1 MVAPSTARAA
11 ALISVAAA
19 VAVYVLMLVGYR
31 QDWTWLAGVD
41 TAALDASY
49 DVAVKHPFWVRF
61 WDGISTVFEPAVFRA
76 VGMVAALVAVLRHRL
91 RAALFLL
98 LAVEASGLLT
108 VLAKGSV
115 GRPRPVTALVTA
127 SSTSFPSGHALGV
140 MIGVGAL
147 LLLALPVL
155 RRRNVRVAAVSVGVL
170 VVGAVGVA
178 RVALNVHH
186 PSDVLAGW
194 ALGWAYLTA
203 WALVLQPWRRPGLTE
218 SAGAPQDDLDDQQ

>member
-1 MVAPSTARAA
+1 MVSPSAARAA

-31 QDWTWLAGVD
+31 QGWTWLAEVD

-49 DVAVKHPFWVRF
+49 DVAVKHPIWVRF
-61 WDGISTVFEPAVFRA
+61 WDGISGVFEPAVFRA
-76 VGMVAALVAVLRHRL
+76 VGMAAALVAALRHRL

-98 LAVEASGLLT
+98 VSVEASGLLT

-115 GRPRPVTALVTA
+115 GRPRPVTALVSAT
-127 SSTSFPSGHALGV
+127 STSFPSGHALGV
-140 MIGVGAL
+140 TIGVGAL
-147 LLLALPVL
+147 LLLALPAL
-155 RRRNVRVAAVSVGVL
+155 RRNARVAAVSVGVL
-170 VVGAVGVA
+170 VVAAVGVA

-203 WALVLQPWRRPGLTE
+203 WALVLQPWRRPGLTGA
-218 SAGAPQDDLDDQQ
+218 AGAPQDDHDDQQ

>member
-1 MVAPSTARAA
+1 MLSPSAARAA

-19 VAVYVLMLVGYR
+19 LAVYVLMLMGYR
-31 QDWTWLAGVD
+31 QGWTWLADVD
-41 TAALDASY
+41 SAALDASY
-49 DVAVKHPFWVRF
+49 DVAVKHPIWVRF
-61 WDGISTVFEPAVFRA
+61 WDGVSGVFEPAVFRA
-76 VGMVAALVAVLRHRL
+76 VGMVATLVAVLRHRL

-98 LAVEASGLLT
+98 VVVEASGMLT

-115 GRPRPVTALVTA
+115 GRPRPVTALVSAT
-127 SSTSFPSGHALGV
+127 STSFPSGHALGV

-147 LLLALPVL
+147 VLLAMPEL
-155 RRRNVRVAAVSVGVL
+155 RRNARVAAVSVGVL

-194 ALGWAYLTA
+194 ALGWAYLTG
-203 WALVLQPWRRPGLTE
+203 WALVLQPWRRPGLTG
-218 SAGAPQDDLDDQQ
+218 SAGAPQDDHDGQQ

>member
-1 MVAPSTARAA
+1 MTCSAARTA

-19 VAVYVLMLVGYR
+19 AAVYVLMLVGYL
-31 QDWTWLAGVD
+31 QGWGWLAAAD
-41 TAALDASY
+41 AAALDASY
-49 DVAVKHPFWVRF
+49 DIGIKHPIWVRL
-61 WDGISTVFEPAVFRA
+61 WDGISTVFEPAVFRGVA
-76 VGMVAALVAVLRHRL
+76 MAAALVAVLRHRL

-98 LAVEASGLLT
+98 VAVETSGLLT

-115 GRPRPVTALVTA
+115 GRPRPVTALVAA
-127 SSTSFPSGHALGV
+127 SSTAFPSGHALGV

-147 LLLALPVL
+147 LLLVLPAL
-155 RRRNVRVAAVSVGVL
+155 RRNARVAAVGAGVL

-194 ALGWAYLTA
+194 ALGWAYVTA
-203 WALVLQPWRRPGLTE
+203 WALVLQPWRRPGLTG

>member
-1 MVAPSTARAA
+1 MVYA
-11 ALISVAAA
+11 
-19 VAVYVLMLVGYR
+19 LMLVGYL
-31 QDWTWLAGVD
+31 QGWGWLARVD
-41 TAALDASY
+41 AAALDASY
-49 DVAVKHPFWVRF
+49 DVAVKHPIWVRF

-76 VGMVAALVAVLRHRL
+76 VGMIAALVAVLRRRL

-98 LAVEASGLLT
+98 AAVETSGLLT

-140 MIGVGAL
+140 TIGVGAL
-147 LLLALPVL
+147 LLLALPAL
-155 RRRNVRVAAVSVGVL
+155 RRNARVAAVSVGVL
-170 VVGAVGVA
+170 VVGAVGVS

-194 ALGWAYLTA
+194 ALGWAYLTV
-203 WALVLQPWRRPGLTE
+203 WALVLQPWRRAGLTG
-218 SAGAPQDDLDDQQ
+218 SAGAPQDDRDDQQ

>member
-1 MVAPSTARAA
+1 MSPSTARAA
-11 ALISVAAA
+11 ALISMAAA

-31 QDWTWLAGVD
+31 QGWTWLAEVD

-49 DVAVKHPFWVRF
+49 DVAVKHPIWVRF
-61 WDGISTVFEPAVFRA
+61 WDGISTVFAPAVFRA
-76 VGMVAALVAVLRHRL
+76 VGMVVALVAVLRHRL

-98 LAVEASGLLT
+98 VSVEASGLLT
-108 VLAKGSV
+108 VVAKGSV
-115 GRPRPVTALVTA
+115 GRPRPVTALVSA

-147 LLLALPVL
+147 VLLALPTL
-155 RRRNVRVAAVSVGVL
+155 RRNARVAAVSAGVL
-170 VVGAVGVA
+170 VVAAVGVS

-203 WALVLQPWRRPGLTE
+203 WALALQPWRRPGLTG
-218 SAGAPQDDLDDQQ
+218 SAGAPQDGHHDQQ

>member
-1 MVAPSTARAA
+1 MTSSATRA
-11 ALISVAAA
+11 ALISVAVAA
-19 VAVYVLMLVGYR
+19 MVYALMLVGYL
-31 QDWTWLAGVD
+31 QSWGWLAGVD
-41 TAALDASY
+41 AAALDASY
-49 DVAVKHPFWVRF
+49 DVAAKHPIWVRF
-61 WDGISTVFEPAVFRA
+61 WDGISGVFEPAVFRA

-98 LAVEASGLLT
+98 AAVETSGLLT

-140 MIGVGAL
+140 TIGVGAL

-155 RRRNVRVAAVSVGVL
+155 RRNAKVAAVSVGLL
-170 VVGAVGVA
+170 VVGAVGVS

-194 ALGWAYLTA
+194 ALGWAYLTV
-203 WALVLQPWRRPGLTE
+203 WALVLQPWRRAGLTG
-218 SAGAPQDDLDDQQ
+218 SAGAPQDDRDDQQ

>member
-1 MVAPSTARAA
+1 MVTSSAARA
-11 ALISVAAA
+11 ALISVAVAA
-19 VAVYVLMLVGYR
+19 MVYALMLVGYL
-31 QDWTWLAGVD
+31 QGWGWLARVD
-41 TAALDASY
+41 AAALDASY
-49 DVAVKHPFWVRF
+49 DVAVKHPIWVRF

-76 VGMVAALVAVLRHRL
+76 VGMVAALVAVLRRRF

-98 LAVEASGLLT
+98 AALETSGLLT

-140 MIGVGAL
+140 TIGAGAL
-147 LLLALPVL
+147 LLLALPAL
-155 RRRNVRVAAVSVGVL
+155 RRNAKVAAVSVGVL
-170 VVGAVGVA
+170 VVGAVGVS

-194 ALGWAYLTA
+194 ALGWAYLTV
-203 WALVLQPWRRPGLTE
+203 WALMLQPWRRTELTG
-218 SAGAPQDDLDDQQ
+218 SAGASQDDRDDQQ

>member
-1 MVAPSTARAA
+1 MSPSTARAA
-11 ALISVAAA
+11 ALISMAAA

-31 QDWTWLAGVD
+31 QGWTWLAEVD

-49 DVAVKHPFWVRF
+49 DVAVKHPIWVRF
-61 WDGISTVFEPAVFRA
+61 WDGISTVFAPAVFRA
-76 VGMVAALVAVLRHRL
+76 VGMVVALVAVLCHRL

-98 LAVEASGLLT
+98 VSVEASGLLT
-108 VLAKGSV
+108 VVAKGSV
-115 GRPRPVTALVTA
+115 GRPRPVTALVSA

-147 LLLALPVL
+147 VLLALPAL
-155 RRRNVRVAAVSVGVL
+155 RRNARVGAVSAGVL
-170 VVGAVGVA
+170 VVAAVGVS

-203 WALVLQPWRRPGLTE
+203 WALALQPWRRPGLTG
-218 SAGAPQDDLDDQQ
+218 SAGAPQDGHHDQQ

>member
-1 MVAPSTARAA
+1 MTPSAARAA

-19 VAVYVLMLVGYR
+19 VAVYVLMLIGYR
-31 QDWTWLAGVD
+31 QGWIWLADVD
-41 TAALDASY
+41 SAALDASY
-49 DVAVKHPFWVRF
+49 DVAVKHPVWVRF
-61 WDGISTVFEPAVFRA
+61 WDGVSTVFEPAVFRA
-76 VGMVAALVAVLRHRL
+76 VGMVVALVAVLRRRL

-98 LAVEASGLLT
+98 VTVEMTGLLT

-115 GRPRPVTALVTA
+115 GRPRPVTALVSAT
-127 SSTSFPSGHALGV
+127 STSFPSGHALGV

-147 LLLALPVL
+147 LLLALPAL
-155 RRRNVRVAAVSVGVL
+155 RGNARTAAVSVGVL
-170 VVGAVGVA
+170 LVGAVGVS

-203 WALVLQPWRRPGLTE
+203 WALVLQPWRRPGLTG
-218 SAGAPQDDLDDQQ
+218 SAGAPQDGQNDQQ

>member
-1 MVAPSTARAA
+1 M
-11 ALISVAAA
+11 AAA

-31 QDWTWLAGVD
+31 QGWTWLAEVD
-41 TAALDASY
+41 NAALDASY
-49 DVAVKHPFWVRF
+49 DVAVKHPIWVRF
-61 WDGISTVFEPAVFRA
+61 WDGISTVFAPAVFRA
-76 VGMVAALVAVLRHRL
+76 VGMVVTLVAVLRHRL

-98 LAVEASGLLT
+98 VSVEASGLLT
-108 VLAKGSV
+108 VVAKGSV
-115 GRPRPVTALVTA
+115 GRPRPVTALVSA

-147 LLLALPVL
+147 VLLALPTL
-155 RRRNVRVAAVSVGVL
+155 RRNARVAAVSAGVL
-170 VVGAVGVA
+170 VVAAVGVS

-203 WALVLQPWRRPGLTE
+203 WALALQPWRRPGLTG
-218 SAGAPQDDLDDQQ
+218 SAGAPQDGHHDQQ